1 MDKKIMLALGLVAAV
16 GGGYY
21 WWWTIQ
27 KKKQAGFLS
36 QEPSWQDATGSPIA
50 SITSPMQMA
59 AMKSRIIKGG
69 KLSVGGP
76 LHPLLRAQRGV

>member
-1 MDKKIMLALGLVAAV
+1 MDKKMMLALGLVAAV

-36 QEPSWQDATGSPIA
+36 QEPSWSDATGSPIA
-50 SITSPMQMA
+50 SIATPAQMA
-59 AMKSRIIKGG
+59 AMKSTARRGNLMALNTRSMLQN
-69 KLSVGGP
+69 LSRV
-76 LHPLLRAQRGV
+76 